1 MRHALA
7 VVTACAALS
16 TACDGSFAGFDCSRS
31 DDRQATIDT
40 SGASEIRVIAEAG
53 SLKITG
59 HDDRGEVRASGTA
72 CASSRSRLE
81 AIELLTRRDGDVVVI
96 ETVTARGRLDLNL
109 EVPDAL
115 PLVVEDGSGSVLI
128 SDVEALSLTDRSGS
142 IAIEEVAGN
151 VWVTDGS
158 GSLDIEEVGGT
169 VTVEE
174 DGSGSI
180 KVETVDGDVIVTE
193 DGSGSIRIVDVAGDV
208 LIEEDGSGS
217 IRVEEVR
224 GDFAVLRDGSGGIRS
239 DDIGGH
245 VSVP

>member
-1 MRHALA
+1 MRIPLI
-7 VVTACAALS
+7 VITVCAALS
-16 TACDGSFAGFDCSRS
+16 SACVGLNGFDCSET

-40 SGASEIRVIAEAG
+40 SRATEIRVVAQAG
-53 SLKITG
+53 SLTTTG
-59 HDDRGEVRASGTA
+59 HQDRDEVRAPGTA
-72 CASSRSRLE
+72 RAPRRARLDDV
-81 AIELLTRRDGDVVVI
+81 ELLTRRDGDAVVI
-96 ETVTARGRLDLNL
+96 ETVTARGRLDLSL
-109 EVPDAL
+109 EVPSTL
-115 PLVVEDGSGSVLI
+115 PLVVEDTSGSVRI
-128 SDVEALSLTDRSGS
+128 SDVEALSLDDGSGS
-142 IAIEEVAGN
+142 ITIEEVAGN

-180 KVETVDGDVIVTE
+180 EVETVDGDVVIKE
-193 DGSGSIRIVDVAGDV
+193 DGSGSIRIADVAGDV

-224 GDFAVLRDGSGGIRS
+224 GNFAVLRDGSGRIRS
-239 DDIGGH
+239 DDIGGD